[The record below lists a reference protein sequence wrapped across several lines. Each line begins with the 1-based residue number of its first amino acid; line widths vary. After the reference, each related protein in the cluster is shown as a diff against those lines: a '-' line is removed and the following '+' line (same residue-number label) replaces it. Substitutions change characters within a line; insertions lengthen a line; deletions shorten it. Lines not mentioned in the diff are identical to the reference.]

1 MLAGSGVNEIFVL
14 YSFMKAAN
22 EGRIIILPY

>member
-22 EGRIIILPY
+22 EGRIILP

>member
-14 YSFMKAAN
+14 NSFMKAAN
-22 EGRIIILPY
+22 EGRIILPY